1 MAVTITGTV
10 NAESERANNLRAIS
24 EKSTKGV
31 PGQALF
37 HWTPTDATLGGLL
50 KREFRPNTDILS
62 PQETAVV
69 QTIAKK
75 LKLKTPNTPKAPL
88 TVKSATPEQWKR
100 IVGQAQ
106 ARLADIPKT
115 QGGKGAKEGGKS
127 TVSADE
133 KAIATSPWT
142 KASDALAQTLT
153 NQVAN
158 IATAQRGT
166 TATKETQT
174 AINQGLADVGGAG
187 GTVTPGAS
195 AWLSQNTAAEEK
207 ANAPLAAAETAYA
220 NTFIKSAVPVEQAI
234 QQGGAANAEAI
245 ATAPYATLVKALGSH
260 TLYQTVYE
268 GGALP
273 GGQTLPQWLQYYGKL
288 AGVPLSSAAATPAL
302 PAVGQASSPSTQA
315 PQAPQAPGNPS
326 NPAGS

>member
-1 MAVTITGTV
+1 MAKNKTSTSATGRTITGTV

-24 EKSTKGV
+24 KDKKL
-31 PGQALF
+31 PGQAGNPRAP
-37 HWTPTDATLGGLL
+37 WTTFNQPTDT
-50 KREFRPNTDILS
+50 LS
-62 PQETAVV
+62 PQETEVV

-75 LKLKTPNTPKAPL
+75 LKLKTPDNPEKDL
-88 TVKSATPEQWKR
+88 TVKLATPDQWDR
-100 IVGQAQ
+100 IRGA
-106 ARLADIPKT
+106 AKERLTAIPKT
-115 QGGKGAKEGGKS
+115 QGGKGGAS
-127 TVSADE
+127 QPTSSASIE
-133 KAIATSPWT
+133 KQIATSPWT

-220 NTFIKSAVPVEQAI
+220 NAFIKSAVPVEQAI

-260 TLYQTVYE
+260 ALYQTVYE
-268 GGALP
+268 SAALP
-273 GGQTLPQWLQYYGKL
+273 GGQTLPQWLQYYAKQ

-326 NPAGS
+326 SPAGS